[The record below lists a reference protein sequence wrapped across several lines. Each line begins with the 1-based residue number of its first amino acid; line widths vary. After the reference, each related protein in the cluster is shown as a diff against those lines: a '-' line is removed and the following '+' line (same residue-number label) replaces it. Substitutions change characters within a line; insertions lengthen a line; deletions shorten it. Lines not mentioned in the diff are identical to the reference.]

1 MARPLNYRLSRPDDV
16 PALSRLWAE
25 ESGWGEVSPQDWREW
40 FVDTP
45 HGPCPIVVA
54 EAAGGELV
62 GQLVFTPSV
71 VQAGGREV
79 RALRMSAPIIRKDYR
94 ASALLEVHHPAIMLW
109 MTGAIAAA
117 ATGYKLLYNW
127 SEVPWVRFFRAFGRF
142 RVAEFKCLAA
152 SLRPSPAYAA
162 AAGPLAARPVGEF
175 GPEHEALWEAARQ
188 RFPIRCGVKR
198 TEAWLRYRN
207 GDHVRVEVRESAA
220 GRLAGYACVN
230 GKTGLFHDVVARGP
244 DELAPVFA
252 ATLAFFAER
261 SREPGAQAD
270 ALKVMGIS
278 YLEPALRELGFVPH
292 DFRYGFITDTLDPNL
307 DPAAFAPEEWY
318 AMPSD

>member
-25 ESGWGEVSPQDWREW
+25 DAGWGELSPETWRQW

-54 EAAGGELV
+54 ETAGGELV

-71 VQAGGREV
+71 VQAGAQEV
-79 RALRMSAPIIRKDYR
+79 RALRMSAPIIRKDFR
-94 ASALLEVHHPAIMLW
+94 ASALLEMHHPAVMMW
-109 MTGAIAAA
+109 MTGTIAAA

-127 SEVPWVRFFRAFGRF
+127 SEVPWVPFFRAFSRF
-142 RVAEFKCLAA
+142 RVAEFRCLAA
-152 SLRPSPAYAA
+152 PLRPSPAHAA
-162 AAGPLAARPVGEF
+162 AAGLLVARPVTEF
-175 GPEHEALWEAARQ
+175 GPEHEEVWESARQ
-188 RFPIRCGVKR
+188 RFPIRCGVRR
-198 TEAWLRYRN
+198 TAAWLRYRN
-207 GDHVRVEVRESAA
+207 GGHLAVEVRESVG

-230 GKTGLFHDVVARGP
+230 GNTGLVSEVVARGP
-244 DELAPVFA
+244 AELPPVLA
-252 ATLAFFAER
+252 ATVAFFAER
-261 SREPGAQAD
+261 GPRPSDDFD
-270 ALKVMGIS
+270 ALKVMAIP
-278 YLEPALRELGFVPH
+278 YLEPALRDLGFAPH

-307 DPAAFAPEEWY
+307 DPNAFAPEAWY